1 MVINTGK
8 APIHLWLYNHP
19 VQYVSD
25 QIEFLFLLMRQHG
38 YPITMSRTPRND
50 ALNVVIENFSE
61 TTSRTLIDYC
71 EQQGKRVALI
81 MTEHLDLIG
90 NELFIHGDQLWS
102 DNDYMHP
109 ATQVARIKNLM
120 DCVPYLR
127 AIFVLGD
134 LPELKGSEGL
144 FPGLTVRSLPFPEL
158 PLLGLSGSVPEH
170 DLAFSGALTSF
181 RTQVLQ
187 SISTG
192 YSLVH
197 PPQFLSRKGRD
208 QLNASARIVLNIP
221 QRPDW
226 RWLSLMRVI
235 AALRC
240 GRATVSI
247 GTKDTSRIAC
257 CCTQLS
263 ANDWQ
268 QPLTALVEGWRHAY
282 ENSLIAYETMRLD
295 FLRQH
300 AFPHDLME
308 YWGLL
313 ERLPKSHD

>member
-1 MVINTGK
+1 MVIHTNK
-8 APIHLWLYNHP
+8 ARIHIWLYNHP

-25 QIEFLFLLMRQHG
+25 QIEFLFLIMRQHG
-38 YPITMSRTPRND
+38 YPITMSRSPRND

-71 EQQGKRVALI
+71 EQQGKRIALI
-81 MTEHLDLIG
+81 MTEHLDLLG
-90 NELFIHGDQLWS
+90 DELFIHGDPLWS

-134 LPELKGSEGL
+134 LPELKGVEKL

-158 PLLGLSGSVPEH
+158 QPLDVSESAPEH
-170 DLAFSGALTSF
+170 DLAFSGALTTF
-181 RTQVLQ
+181 RKQVLQ
-187 SISTG
+187 SIGTG

-197 PPQFLSRKGRD
+197 PKQFLSRRGRD
-208 QLNASARIVLNIP
+208 QLNASARVVLNIP
-221 QRPDW
+221 QRSDW
-226 RWLSLMRVI
+226 CWLSLMRVI

-247 GTKDTSRIAC
+247 GTKDTSRIAS
-257 CCTQLS
+257 CCTQLP
-263 ANDWQ
+263 ANNWQ
-268 QPLTALVEGWRHAY
+268 QPLTALVKDWRQAY
-282 ENSLIAYETMRLD
+282 ENSLIGYETMRLD
-295 FLRQH
+295 FLQQH
-300 AFPHDLME
+300 VFPHDLME
-308 YWGLL
+308 YWSLF
-313 ERLPKSHD
+313 ERLSIHQD